1 MSHSEWTL
9 MLLVSCYAAL
19 GVGKLSNLM
28 TGKVDANGGF
38 SRKGGEGGEQ
48 Y

>member
-19 GVGKLSNLM
+19 GVGKLINLV
-28 TGKVDANGGF
+28 TGKVGANGGF
-38 SRKGGEGGEQ
+38 SRKGGGGGTQ